1 VAPIQQ
7 LEERGS
13 GPQQRPGCGLDIEL
27 EEADEG
33 ELVAS
38 GGALAAADAGAR
50 QR

>member
-13 GPQQRPGCGLDIEL
+13 GPQQRLGCGLDIEL
-27 EEADEG
+27 EEDDED

-38 GGALAAADAGAR
+38 GDALMAAGAGA
-50 QR
+50 